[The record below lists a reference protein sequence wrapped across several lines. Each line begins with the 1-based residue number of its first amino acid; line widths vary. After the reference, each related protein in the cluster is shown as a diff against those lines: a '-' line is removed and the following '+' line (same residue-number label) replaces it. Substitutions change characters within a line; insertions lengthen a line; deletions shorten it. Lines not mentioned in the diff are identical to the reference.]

1 MSERKNVDLPQPD
14 GPIIAITSPFFTVV
28 LIFSSTTSGGGAL
41 TLTVATYQTTK
52 GECYHKVGIT
62 PDEIVEPGEDAIDY
76 DNPDPEKDPQLKKAI
91 EMVTQ

>member
-1 MSERKNVDLPQPD
+1 
-14 GPIIAITSPFFTVV
+14 
-28 LIFSSTTSGGGAL
+28 
-41 TLTVATYQTTK
+41 
-52 GECYHKVGIT
+52 VGIT